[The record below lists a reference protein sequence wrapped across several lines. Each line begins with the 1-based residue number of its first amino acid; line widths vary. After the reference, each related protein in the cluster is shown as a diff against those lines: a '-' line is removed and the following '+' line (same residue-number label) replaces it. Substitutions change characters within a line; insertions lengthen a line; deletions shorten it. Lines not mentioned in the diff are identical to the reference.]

1 MTRSG
6 QEDTTVLLI
15 GTTRAF
21 DTDIEMNKL
30 EDSINLNRSE
40 SIGDGQEE
48 APASTGWV
56 PAIFAATPVNADSP
70 GVSGM
75 TENRDFTAGFERI
88 RFEIRILVSWKV

>member
-6 QEDTTVLLI
+6 QED
-15 GTTRAF
+15 TTRAF

-48 APASTGWV
+48 APASTAWV